1 MSATDKVDYL
11 SKSWQQGYWVGRGEL
26 RREDVTAPKD
36 ASFVEGD
43 IMGSFEA
50 EVNFHDDPEGTHGTY
65 TPTLHSLHDLEN
77 GLVVRMDDEDD
88 EPETPRPVPVTRTKR
103 KAAPKAAAAP
113 VAKHTLHDWQAE
125 DVLRMLAEPTRAVL
139 IGHDMGKGKTTLAC
153 EFIIQG
159 GFTRTLT
166 VGVKDTF
173 GQFNERIEA
182 QSDGTHKMLRLDATK
197 PGEANFKAFIAG
209 EPGHYFAGSQFL
221 TTRDWASVPKT
232 NLQGETLTRI
242 DATKAGLTGTATF
255 VVSAAGEVRATKAL
269 TEPKHLGIFKKMK
282 PVDALIVDEVH
293 VFANRKAVGRKTLL
307 TIKNGFKVAM
317 SGTWY
322 GNKVENMW
330 SITRW
335 LWPEL
340 IEGNF
345 FSWRNTWCEVE
356 TVYLRGGET
365 TSKTTGEVTPGAF
378 VASLPLYIRSE
389 ADEQPPAA
397 QVAYVDLTP
406 AQRAQYDEL
415 EADLLTWLDS
425 REGPAPLVI
434 DFPIA
439 LRTRLRTAA
448 LGEMSFD
455 DNGEINFALDC
466 KSSKLAI
473 LKPILDKW
481 GDQPVIIGTDSKRFA
496 KVTVARM
503 RALGYNAVEWSGD
516 VSSKKRDEIKAAF
529 LAGTIQYIVA
539 VIPSMST
546 GLDGFQT
553 VCSKLVILSET
564 ENQIVG
570 AQFIARLFRPGR
582 TLKYGAFEMVT
593 VQARDTYD
601 EGVFTSLGLQRFS
614 MNNTLRLAA

>member
-1 MSATDKVDYL
+1 MTANEVDYL

-36 ASFVEGD
+36 VSFVEGD
-43 IMGSFEA
+43 LMGGIEA
-50 EVNFHDDPEGTHGTY
+50 GVNFHVDPEYRSAVY

-77 GLVVRMDDEDD
+77 DLVVRVDDD
-88 EPETPRPVPVTRTKR
+88 EPEAPRPAPVVRTKR
-103 KAAPKAAAAP
+103 KAAPKVVANP

-125 DVLRMLAEPTRAVL
+125 DVRRMLAEPTRAVL

-166 VGVKDTF
+166 VGIKDTF
-173 GQFNERIEA
+173 GQFDERIEA
-182 QSDGTHKMLRLDATK
+182 QSDGTHRMRRLDASE
-197 PGEANFKAFIAG
+197 PGEANFAAFRAG
-209 EPGHYFAGSQFL
+209 EPGHYFGGSQFL
-221 TTRDWASVPKT
+221 TTRDWESIKQV
-232 NLQGETLTRI
+232 
-242 DATKAGLTGTATF
+242 D
-255 VVSAAGEVRATKAL
+255 AAGEPLLDDKGKQVTKSN
-269 TEPKHLGIFKKMK
+269 HLGIFKKMK

-307 TIKNGFKVAM
+307 TIKSGFKVAM

-335 LWPEL
+335 LWGNL
-340 IEGNF
+340 IEPNF
-345 FSWRNTWCEVE
+345 FHWRKTWCVIED
-356 TVYLRGGET
+356 VYLKGGST
-365 TSKTTGEVTPGAF
+365 TTKTNGEVVPGAF
-378 VASLPLYIRSE
+378 VKTLPLYIRSE
-389 ADEQPPAA
+389 ADEQPPAPLI
-397 QVAYVDLTP
+397 AYVELTP
-406 AQRAQYDEL
+406 AQRVQYDEL

-455 DNGEINFALDC
+455 DNGEINFDLNC

-481 GDQPVIIGTDSKRFA
+481 GAQPVIIGTDSKRFA

-503 RALGYNAVEWSGD
+503 RAIGYNAVEWSGD
-516 VSSKKRDEIKAAF
+516 VSSKRRDEIKAAF
-529 LAGTIQYIVA
+529 LAGQIQYIVA

-553 VCSKLVILSET
+553 VCSKLVILSDT

-582 TLKYGAFEMVT
+582 TLKYGEYEA
-593 VQARDTYD
+593 VQIVARDTYD
-601 EGVFTSLGLQRFS
+601 EGIFTSLGLQRFS